1 MNEGEKKYEHDENF
15 GHHHMDPPK
24 PRQQEDPFKMSE
36 NPGSHVKKVYAV
48 VSGKGGVG
56 KSSVTALCALESAR
70 RGFRTAILDA
80 DITGPSIPR
89 MFGLGPADV
98 GAGED
103 ALLPAVSETGIKVM
117 SMNLLME
124 TEDQPV
130 IWRGPVIS
138 GTMKQFW
145 TEVAWGDVD
154 YMFVDLPPGTGDV
167 PLTLFQSFPIDGII
181 IVTTPQELVE
191 MIVRKAVNMAQTMEI
206 PILGIVE
213 NMSFLNCPC
222 CGQKIYPFGESRLQ
236 EAAGRA
242 GLPVLGRLPMDP
254 ALAKACDE
262 GKVEYYK
269 GEGPEGLSVIF

>member
-1 MNEGEKKYEHDENF
+1 MEKDENF
-15 GHHHMDPPK
+15 GHKHMDPPQPKK
-24 PRQQEDPFKMSE
+24 PKEAEGFGIE
-36 NPGSHVKKVYAV
+36 ANAASHVKKVIAV

-56 KSSVTALCALESAR
+56 KSSVTALCALD
-70 RGFRTAILDA
+70 GMKKGLRTAILDA

-89 MFGLGPADV
+89 MFGLGPENI
-98 GAGED
+98 GAGETG
-103 ALLPAVSETGIKVM
+103 LQPAVSQTGIKVM

-167 PLTLFQSFPIDGII
+167 PLTLFQSFPVDGII

-191 MIVRKAVNMAQTMEI
+191 MIVRKAVNMARMMNI
-206 PILGIVE
+206 PILGLVE
-213 NMSFLNCPC
+213 NMSWLKCPC
-222 CGQKIYPFGESRLQ
+222 CGEKIYPFGESRSEEIAEKIGIPIL
-236 EAAGRA
+236 GK
-242 GLPVLGRLPMDP
+242 LPIDP
-254 ALAKACDE
+254 EFTKACDS
-262 GKVEYYK
+262 GSVEFYS
-269 GEGPEGLSVIF
+269 GVGLDLPFTEL